1 MARLLLDR
9 ALRRSCL
16 VELVMLPLGSA
27 LVLLPYAGVAL
38 LQLRVE
44 LL

>member
-1 MARLLLDR
+1 VHCDVR
-9 ALRRSCL
+9 
-16 VELVMLPLGSA
+16 VWWELVMLPLGSA